1 MVKECLSTQMA
12 LNMMAYGEK
21 ILNMV
26 KAVTIMLMGIHMKDV
41 GIKV

>member
-12 LNMMAYGEK
+12 LNMMALGEK